1 MAQEPRTP
9 RERVEDLIRLLVPDW
24 RPTPRQ
30 VLWAIRI
37 GIILGLLVAI
47 GYPFDIT
54 LWNWLEL
61 LIIPVVLAV
70 GGFLF
75 TRSENNATRAAA
87 DQRTQDEALEA
98 YIDQIG
104 QMLLDKDRPLRQRKK
119 IDQVGHI
126 DDARTLARAR
136 TLTVLARL
144 DSNRKGT
151 VVRFLYEAGLIGWRQ
166 PIVDED
172 EVYMESDASIVDLR
186 GADLAG
192 ANLVRLDLRGVYLR
206 DCNMFRVNLYSA
218 KLSEAYLRKC
228 FLHEADLRST
238 DLYKA
243 DLQGVNLDFADL
255 RYADLGGTDL
265 RGAGLEGANLEGMM
279 LPPAIL
285 DHVYLG
291 PTKLHYTNLDGANLH
306 GANLKRANLKGAD
319 LEGANLYGVNFY
331 GTDLRGASLK
341 GAKGLSDE
349 ALEEIVLIAVS
360 LEGVTMPNGQKYED
374 WLKDKKARGEA
385 RENNGSS

>member
-1 MAQEPRTP
+1 
-9 RERVEDLIRLLVPDW
+9 VPDW

-98 YIDQIG
+98 YIDQMG

-144 DSNRKGT
+144 DCNRKGT

-172 EVYMESDASIVDLR
+172 EVYMVDEDEVYMESDASIVDLR

-192 ANLVRLDLRGVYLR
+192 ANLDSLDLRGVYLR

-238 DLYKA
+238 DLYEA
-243 DLQGVNLDFADL
+243 DLQGANLDFADL
-255 RYADLGGTDL
+255 RYAELGGADL
-265 RGAGLEGANLEGMM
+265 RGTGLEGANLEGMM

-291 PTKLHYTNLDGANLH
+291 PTKLDYTNLDGANFH

-331 GTDLRGASLK
+331 GTDLEGASLK

-349 ALEEIVLIAVS
+349 ALEEIMLIAGS
-360 LEGVTMPNGQKYED
+360 LEGTTMPNGQKYED
-374 WLKDKKARGEA
+374 WLKSRGEDGK
-385 RENNGSS
+385 NSGSS